1 MIWLRLPLWLKL
13 RSLSL
18 SLKIPV
24 LLGSLNFMRRL
35 TTLLHSPPLQ
45 AAATTNVL
53 SLSVVAMTT
62 LPLPYPLSLTLCV
75 CVCERVWAYLP
86 VCGCAAAILDS
97 STPVRSVPNIYL
109 APTCAQSHCLARKSL
124 LGARVSWE
132 SWFMGR
138 IVAAHCSV

>member
-1 MIWLRLPLWLKL
+1 MIWLRLRLWLKA

-18 SLKIPV
+18 SQNSG
-24 LLGSLNFMRRL
+24 LLGALNFMRRL
-35 TTLLHSPPLQ
+35 TTTTSR
-45 AAATTNVL
+45 AAAATTTNVL

-62 LPLPYPLSLTLCV
+62 LPLPFPLLLTHSLYV
-75 CVCERVWAYLP
+75 CVCARVWAHLP
-86 VCGCAAAILDS
+86 VCGRAAAILDS

-138 IVAAHCSV
+138 IVAVHCSV